1 MTIKWSKQWWVDL
14 MLTCIVYER
23 DIKSITEVLMKEK
36 VIFHP
41 RISPTGIPNFQNYGF
56 RDFVLLIDRNICSSL
71 LQLCKKGEL
80 PNPHVTRLIGCL
92 MFWSIFNN
100 ISVTSGVAL
109 TEYLNTTN
117 NRQAAGNELKI
128 FQEIF
133 NYYHPNVWLN
143 LGLGREKA
151 IEPIILEI
159 NDAHELD
166 WDLDHFY
173 FHYAEMLHISYLL
186 NRNDMEPEEKMI
198 EYLQWTSSNLL
209 FSQYTTIYAC
219 MLFTN
224 SIKASRFTKKKDIL
238 KECRNQAWDLTYL
251 SEWSTLYWDDML
263 HQQVFLFS
271 TFDKALKR
279 IFIETHSAD
288 ENFLYKWFGRKNGEK
303 ILHEY
308 IRLTNRKT
316 KTGIKMDD
324 VKSIIKQEEDKLIE
338 LLNGQSN

>member
-1 MTIKWSKQWWVDL
+1 M
-14 MLTCIVYER
+14 CIIDEQEL
-23 DIKSITEVLMKEK
+23 KLITQILIKEK

-41 RISPTGIPNFQNYGF
+41 RISPNGIPNFQEYSS
-56 RDFVLLIDRNICSSL
+56 REYVLIIDRNICSSL
-71 LQLCKKGEL
+71 IQLCIKGEL

-109 TEYLNTTN
+109 TEYLSSTN
-117 NRQAAGNELKI
+117 NKIAAGNELKV
-128 FQEIF
+128 FREIF

-151 IEPIILEI
+151 IAPINLKI
-159 NDAHELD
+159 NDVHELD

-173 FHYAEMLHISYLL
+173 FHYAEMLRISYLL
-186 NRNDMEPEEKMI
+186 NRKDMQPEEKMI
-198 EYLQWTSSNLL
+198 EFLQWTSSNLL

-224 SIKASRFTKKKDIL
+224 NIKTSRFTKEKDIL

-251 SEWSTLYWDDML
+251 SVWSTLYWDDKL
-263 HQQVFLFS
+263 HKQVFLFS
-271 TFDKALKR
+271 TFDKDLKR
-279 IFIETHSAD
+279 IFMETHSANK
-288 ENFLYKWFGRKNGEK
+288 NFLYKWFSKENSEK

-308 IRLTNRKT
+308 IRLTNRKN
-316 KTGIKMDD
+316 KTGIKMDY
-324 VKSIIKQEEDKLIE
+324 VKSLIKQEEDKLIQY
-338 LLNGQSN
+338 LNRPAD